1 MKKKLFVTL
10 LSAMLIAGCF
20 TGCGGGDSNSGNS
33 DSTALTIMDSEWY
46 GIDTFQLDSSSG
58 GQSLV
63 SATLFEYDPDEQKVV
78 DNVCTD
84 WTVSEDGKQVTFN
97 VPEGLV
103 YSTGETVE
111 PEDVKASIEHGLEV
125 SPYKDGYDNIESIEV
140 NDRQITL
147 NLSSFSS
154 AMEYYFTADFICLI
168 DKDELDS
175 MSNDE
180 LMWESHPY
188 GPYYLAEENGYV
200 SGSEVN
206 LVRHDDYKCFNPL
219 VENQGAWNFETI
231 KCRFNVED
239 FTETEEV
246 KNGDAGLILSCTS
259 DQMLELQ
266 DDENV
271 ELVNTSYP
279 TVNYV
284 EVNTNDSVFEDKAV
298 REAFCLAIDRDALAE
313 AAEGSITP
321 AYSII
326 IDTMQSF
333 SQEAKDYFQENYGY
347 DPDKANEIL
356 EEAGWVDSD
365 GDGIREKNGET
376 LTFTFLGF
384 NTSTVVPETMVE
396 QMRAVGFDMQIETL
410 DWNYIHERVNSDDYD
425 VGIAGLGWAEPLLI
439 MNICYYDKNAPGNDD
454 EYRELVEAC
463 ASEPDPQKR
472 VERVKDVQMYMFEN
486 LNIIPLYYDNTFTAV
501 HNGITGLAVQSDGTT
516 LMNDMAYES

>member
-1 MKKKLFVTL
+1 M
-10 LSAMLIAGCF
+10 
-20 TGCGGGDSNSGNS
+20 
-33 DSTALTIMDSEWY
+33 
-46 GIDTFQLDSSSG
+46 
-58 GQSLV
+58 
-63 SATLFEYDPDEQKVV
+63 
-78 DNVCTD
+78 
-84 WTVSEDGKQVTFN
+84 
-97 VPEGLV
+97 
-103 YSTGETVE
+103 
-111 PEDVKASIEHGLEV
+111 
-125 SPYKDGYDNIESIEV
+125 YKRQYDNIESIEV

-154 AMEYYFTADFICLI
+154 DMEYYFTADFICLI

-321 AYSII
+321 AYSL
-326 IDTMQSF
+326 S
-333 SQEAKDYFQENYGY
+333 
-347 DPDKANEIL
+347 L
-356 EEAGWVDSD
+356 
-365 GDGIREKNGET
+365 
-376 LTFTFLGF
+376 
-384 NTSTVVPETMVE
+384 
-396 QMRAVGFDMQIETL
+396 
-410 DWNYIHERVNSDDYD
+410 IH
-425 VGIAGLGWAEPLLI
+425 I
-439 MNICYYDKNAPGNDD
+439 
-454 EYRELVEAC
+454 
-463 ASEPDPQKR
+463 
-472 VERVKDVQMYMFEN
+472 
-486 LNIIPLYYDNTFTAV
+486 
-501 HNGITGLAVQSDGTT
+501 
-516 LMNDMAYES
+516 

>member
-154 AMEYYFTADFICLI
+154 DMEYYFTADFICLI

-259 DQMLELQ
+259 DQML
-266 DDENV
+266 
-271 ELVNTSYP
+271 
-279 TVNYV
+279 
-284 EVNTNDSVFEDKAV
+284 
-298 REAFCLAIDRDALAE
+298 
-313 AAEGSITP
+313 
-321 AYSII
+321 
-326 IDTMQSF
+326 
-333 SQEAKDYFQENYGY
+333 
-347 DPDKANEIL
+347 
-356 EEAGWVDSD
+356 
-365 GDGIREKNGET
+365 
-376 LTFTFLGF
+376 
-384 NTSTVVPETMVE
+384 
-396 QMRAVGFDMQIETL
+396 
-410 DWNYIHERVNSDDYD
+410 
-425 VGIAGLGWAEPLLI
+425 
-439 MNICYYDKNAPGNDD
+439 
-454 EYRELVEAC
+454 
-463 ASEPDPQKR
+463 
-472 VERVKDVQMYMFEN
+472 
-486 LNIIPLYYDNTFTAV
+486 
-501 HNGITGLAVQSDGTT
+501 
-516 LMNDMAYES
+516 